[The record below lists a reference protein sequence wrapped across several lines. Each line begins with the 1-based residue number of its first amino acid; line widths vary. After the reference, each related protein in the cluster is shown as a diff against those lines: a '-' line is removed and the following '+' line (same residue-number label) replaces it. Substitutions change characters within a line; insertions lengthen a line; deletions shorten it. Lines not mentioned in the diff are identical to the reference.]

1 MLDHKTGLSK
11 VKKKTKKEIVL
22 RIFSDHNDMKL
33 EISYKGKIN
42 LSLTHTQMWRQ
53 NSILLITVD
62 YR

>member
-22 RIFSDHNDMKL
+22 RIFSDHNAMKL